1 MSYTTFDVATENA
14 AWKPDAES
22 KTITVTVKVTNTG
35 SCAGKEVVQIYAAC
49 PFGKLKK
56 ERKRLVAFGKTAL
69 LQPGESE
76 TLHLKVPTVLL
87 ESYRTGKAVYCMEA
101 GDYDFLVGTSSRDV
115 TLAARL
121 TLDKTVET
129 EHLTNICPLL
139 DALKEI
145 QPEEEKEE
153 RWRAE
158 REQMWEEKKAEIPLL
173 FLDEKGLIR
182 DGKSAEEM
190 YKILKFGETNA
201 AEAKECDANGCEF
214 EAETTEAKEDAG
226 NCKCGAEQPKWEE
239 RRRRAME
246 KAAELARKL
255 TPEEKTA
262 LVCGRSSGSKEIIG
276 AAAVT
281 VPGAAGETTASLL
294 EKYGVANVI
303 LADGPAGIRI
313 TSHYQKNPSDGS
325 VYKMNM
331 YQRLENRIFGTE
343 FLHTDGEDYYQYC
356 SAIPVGTLLAQTFDT
371 ELLEEVGRMIGAELE
386 EFGVTLWLAPGMN
399 IHRNPLCGRNFEY
412 YSEDPLVSG
421 KMAAALTRG
430 VQRQHGVG
438 TTIKH
443 YACNNQEENRRGVSS
458 IISERALREIYLK
471 GFEIAIKE
479 SQPKAIMTSYNKV
492 NGVHTANSYDS
503 YLLAL
508 LYKFCKDNCLLQVL
522 IPHHLKTPGVRYFYL
537 CSFFVHSHRN
547 YE

>member
-35 SCAGKEVVQIYAAC
+35 SYAGKEVVQIYAAC

-173 FLDEKGLIR
+173 FLDKKR
-182 DGKSAEEM
+182 SDPRW
-190 YKILKFGETNA
+190 
-201 AEAKECDANGCEF
+201 KEC
-214 EAETTEAKEDAG
+214 
-226 NCKCGAEQPKWEE
+226 
-239 RRRRAME
+239 RR
-246 KAAELARKL
+246 
-255 TPEEKTA
+255 
-262 LVCGRSSGSKEIIG
+262 
-276 AAAVT
+276 
-281 VPGAAGETTASLL
+281 
-294 EKYGVANVI
+294 NV
-303 LADGPAGIRI
+303 
-313 TSHYQKNPSDGS
+313 
-325 VYKMNM
+325 
-331 YQRLENRIFGTE
+331 
-343 FLHTDGEDYYQYC
+343 
-356 SAIPVGTLLAQTFDT
+356 
-371 ELLEEVGRMIGAELE
+371 
-386 EFGVTLWLAPGMN
+386 
-399 IHRNPLCGRNFEY
+399 
-412 YSEDPLVSG
+412 
-421 KMAAALTRG
+421 
-430 VQRQHGVG
+430 
-438 TTIKH
+438 
-443 YACNNQEENRRGVSS
+443 
-458 IISERALREIYLK
+458 
-471 GFEIAIKE
+471 
-479 SQPKAIMTSYNKV
+479 
-492 NGVHTANSYDS
+492 
-503 YLLAL
+503 
-508 LYKFCKDNCLLQVL
+508 
-522 IPHHLKTPGVRYFYL
+522 
-537 CSFFVHSHRN
+537 
-547 YE
+547 

>member
-14 AWKPDAES
+14 AWKPDAEP

-173 FLDEKGLIR
+173 FLDEKGLIH

-190 YKILKFGETNA
+190 YKILKFGKTNA

-214 EAETTEAKEDAG
+214 EAETTEAEEDAG

-239 RRRRAME
+239 RWRRAME
-246 KAAELARKL
+246 KAAELAQKL

-343 FLHTDGEDYYQYC
+343 FLHT
-356 SAIPVGTLLAQTFDT
+356 
-371 ELLEEVGRMIGAELE
+371 AEK
-386 EFGVTLWLAPGMN
+386 
-399 IHRNPLCGRNFEY
+399 I
-412 YSEDPLVSG
+412 
-421 KMAAALTRG
+421 
-430 VQRQHGVG
+430 
-438 TTIKH
+438 
-443 YACNNQEENRRGVSS
+443 
-458 IISERALREIYLK
+458 IISTAVRSRSERFWRRH
-471 GFEIAIKE
+471 
-479 SQPKAIMTSYNKV
+479 STQ
-492 NGVHTANSYDS
+492 
-503 YLLAL
+503 
-508 LYKFCKDNCLLQVL
+508 
-522 IPHHLKTPGVRYFYL
+522 
-537 CSFFVHSHRN
+537 SFSRK
-547 YE
+547 

>member
-35 SCAGKEVVQIYAAC
+35 SCDGKEVVQIYAAC

-145 QPEEEKEE
+145 QPEEEQEE

-173 FLDEKGLIR
+173 FLDEKGLIH

-190 YKILKFGETNA
+190 YKILKFGKTNA

-214 EAETTEAKEDAG
+214 EAETTEAKEDAE
-226 NCKCGAEQPKWEE
+226 NCRCGAGQAKWEE
-239 RRRRAME
+239 RRRKARE
-246 KAAELARKL
+246 KAAELVQKL
-255 TPEEKTA
+255 TRKKKRR
-262 LVCGRSSGSKEIIG
+262 LS
-276 AAAVT
+276 AAA
-281 VPGAAGETTASLL
+281 
-294 EKYGVANVI
+294 
-303 LADGPAGIRI
+303 
-313 TSHYQKNPSDGS
+313 
-325 VYKMNM
+325 
-331 YQRLENRIFGTE
+331 
-343 FLHTDGEDYYQYC
+343 
-356 SAIPVGTLLAQTFDT
+356 
-371 ELLEEVGRMIGAELE
+371 
-386 EFGVTLWLAPGMN
+386 
-399 IHRNPLCGRNFEY
+399 
-412 YSEDPLVSG
+412 
-421 KMAAALTRG
+421 AAAEAKKSSEPLPLPYRVQPGRQPRPCWKNTVLPMSFWLTA
-430 VQRQHGVG
+430 RQASASPH
-438 TTIKH
+438 IIRKI
-443 YACNNQEENRRGVSS
+443 RR
-458 IISERALREIYLK
+458 
-471 GFEIAIKE
+471 
-479 SQPKAIMTSYNKV
+479 
-492 NGVHTANSYDS
+492 TAV
-503 YLLAL
+503 
-508 LYKFCKDNCLLQVL
+508 F
-522 IPHHLKTPGVRYFYL
+522 TR
-537 CSFFVHSHRN
+537 
-547 YE
+547 

>member
-14 AWKPDAES
+14 AWKPDAEP

-173 FLDEKGLIR
+173 FLDEKGLIH

-190 YKILKFGETNA
+190 YKILKFGKTNA

-214 EAETTEAKEDAG
+214 EAETTEAKEDAE
-226 NCKCGAEQPKWEE
+226 NCRCGAGQAKWEE
-239 RRRRAME
+239 RRREAME
-246 KAAELARKL
+246 KAAELVQKL

-262 LVCGRSSGSKEIIG
+262 LVCGRSSSGSKEIIG

-313 TSHYQKNPSDGS
+313 TSLSEKS
-325 VYKMNM
+325 VGR
-331 YQRLENRIFGTE
+331 QCLQDEHVSASREPHFRNRIP
-343 FLHTDGEDYYQYC
+343 
-356 SAIPVGTLLAQTFDT
+356 SRRRRRLLSVLQCDSGWNAS
-371 ELLEEVGRMIGAELE
+371 GADIRHRASRGSRPHDRRRAG
-386 EFGVTLWLAPGMN
+386 GV
-399 IHRNPLCGRNFEY
+399 RR
-412 YSEDPLVSG
+412 DPL
-421 KMAAALTRG
+421 
-430 VQRQHGVG
+430 
-438 TTIKH
+438 
-443 YACNNQEENRRGVSS
+443 ACTGHEHPPQS
-458 IISERALREIYLK
+458 ALRAQLRIL
-471 GFEIAIKE
+471 F
-479 SQPKAIMTSYNKV
+479 
-492 NGVHTANSYDS
+492 
-503 YLLAL
+503 
-508 LYKFCKDNCLLQVL
+508 
-522 IPHHLKTPGVRYFYL
+522 
-537 CSFFVHSHRN
+537 
-547 YE
+547 

>member
-1 MSYTTFDVATENA
+1 
-14 AWKPDAES
+14 
-22 KTITVTVKVTNTG
+22 
-35 SCAGKEVVQIYAAC
+35 
-49 PFGKLKK
+49 
-56 ERKRLVAFGKTAL
+56 
-69 LQPGESE
+69 
-76 TLHLKVPTVLL
+76 
-87 ESYRTGKAVYCMEA
+87 MEA

-343 FLHTDGEDYYQYC
+343 FLHDDGEDYYQYC

-371 ELLEEVGRMIGAELE
+371 ELLEKVGRMIGAELE

-430 VQRQHGVG
+430 VQSRYGVG

-492 NGVHTANSYDS
+492 NGVHTANSYDLCTTAARKEWGFAGIIMTDWTTTNADGGSSAAKCIAAGNDLVMPGTDTDRREILNALSAENDQYLEEKDLTACAQRILEMIFTSNS
-503 YLLAL
+503 Y
-508 LYKFCKDNCLLQVL
+508 
-522 IPHHLKTPGVRYFYL
+522 
-537 CSFFVHSHRN
+537 
-547 YE
+547 E

>member
-14 AWKPDAES
+14 AWKPDAEP

-158 REQMWEEKKAEIPLL
+158 
-173 FLDEKGLIR
+173 
-182 DGKSAEEM
+182 
-190 YKILKFGETNA
+190 
-201 AEAKECDANGCEF
+201 
-214 EAETTEAKEDAG
+214 TTEAKEDAG
-226 NCKCGAEQPKWEE
+226 NCRCGAGQAKWEE
-239 RRRRAME
+239 RRREAME
-246 KAAELARKL
+246 KAAELVQKL

-262 LVCGRSSGSKEIIG
+262 LVCGRSSSGNKEIIG

-430 VQRQHGVG
+430 VQSRYGVG

-492 NGVHTANSYDS
+492 NGVHTANSYGLCTTAARKEWGFAGIIMTDWTTTNADGGSSAAKCIAAGNDLVMPGTDTDRREILDALSAENDQYLEEKDLTACAQRILEMIFTSNS
-503 YLLAL
+503 Y
-508 LYKFCKDNCLLQVL
+508 
-522 IPHHLKTPGVRYFYL
+522 
-537 CSFFVHSHRN
+537 
-547 YE
+547 E

>member
-1 MSYTTFDVATENA
+1 
-14 AWKPDAES
+14 
-22 KTITVTVKVTNTG
+22 
-35 SCAGKEVVQIYAAC
+35 
-49 PFGKLKK
+49 
-56 ERKRLVAFGKTAL
+56 
-69 LQPGESE
+69 
-76 TLHLKVPTVLL
+76 
-87 ESYRTGKAVYCMEA
+87 MEA

-421 KMAAALTRG
+421 KW
-430 VQRQHGVG
+430 RQPSQEASRAG
-438 TTIKH
+438 T
-443 YACNNQEENRRGVSS
+443 G
-458 IISERALREIYLK
+458 SERPSNITPATIRKKTAAEYRASSPSAL
-471 GFEIAIKE
+471 
-479 SQPKAIMTSYNKV
+479 
-492 NGVHTANSYDS
+492 
-503 YLLAL
+503 
-508 LYKFCKDNCLLQVL
+508 C
-522 IPHHLKTPGVRYFYL
+522 VR
-537 CSFFVHSHRN
+537 SI
-547 YE
+547 

>member
-14 AWKPDAES
+14 AWKPDAEP

-214 EAETTEAKEDAG
+214 EAETT
-226 NCKCGAEQPKWEE
+226 
-239 RRRRAME
+239 
-246 KAAELARKL
+246 
-255 TPEEKTA
+255 
-262 LVCGRSSGSKEIIG
+262 
-276 AAAVT
+276 
-281 VPGAAGETTASLL
+281 
-294 EKYGVANVI
+294 
-303 LADGPAGIRI
+303 
-313 TSHYQKNPSDGS
+313 
-325 VYKMNM
+325 
-331 YQRLENRIFGTE
+331 
-343 FLHTDGEDYYQYC
+343 
-356 SAIPVGTLLAQTFDT
+356 
-371 ELLEEVGRMIGAELE
+371 
-386 EFGVTLWLAPGMN
+386 
-399 IHRNPLCGRNFEY
+399 
-412 YSEDPLVSG
+412 
-421 KMAAALTRG
+421 
-430 VQRQHGVG
+430 
-438 TTIKH
+438 
-443 YACNNQEENRRGVSS
+443 
-458 IISERALREIYLK
+458 
-471 GFEIAIKE
+471 
-479 SQPKAIMTSYNKV
+479 
-492 NGVHTANSYDS
+492 
-503 YLLAL
+503 
-508 LYKFCKDNCLLQVL
+508 
-522 IPHHLKTPGVRYFYL
+522 
-537 CSFFVHSHRN
+537 
-547 YE
+547 

>member
-14 AWKPDAES
+14 AWKPDAEP

-190 YKILKFGETNA
+190 YKILKFGET
-201 AEAKECDANGCEF
+201 
-214 EAETTEAKEDAG
+214 
-226 NCKCGAEQPKWEE
+226 
-239 RRRRAME
+239 RRKARE
-246 KAAELARKL
+246 KAAELAQKL

-276 AAAVT
+276 AAAIT

-430 VQRQHGVG
+430 VQSRYGVG

-458 IISERALREIYLK
+458 IVSERALREIYLK

-492 NGVHTANSYDS
+492 NGVHTANSYDLCTTAARKEWGFAGIIMTDWTTTNADGGSSAAKCIAAGNDLVMPGTDTDRREILDALSAENDQYLEEKDLTACAQRILEMIFTSNS
-503 YLLAL
+503 Y
-508 LYKFCKDNCLLQVL
+508 
-522 IPHHLKTPGVRYFYL
+522 
-537 CSFFVHSHRN
+537 
-547 YE
+547 E

>member
-14 AWKPDAES
+14 AWKPDAEP

-182 DGKSAEEM
+182 DGKSA
-190 YKILKFGETNA
+190 
-201 AEAKECDANGCEF
+201 
-214 EAETTEAKEDAG
+214 
-226 NCKCGAEQPKWEE
+226 
-239 RRRRAME
+239 
-246 KAAELARKL
+246 
-255 TPEEKTA
+255 
-262 LVCGRSSGSKEIIG
+262 
-276 AAAVT
+276 
-281 VPGAAGETTASLL
+281 
-294 EKYGVANVI
+294 
-303 LADGPAGIRI
+303 
-313 TSHYQKNPSDGS
+313 
-325 VYKMNM
+325 
-331 YQRLENRIFGTE
+331 
-343 FLHTDGEDYYQYC
+343 
-356 SAIPVGTLLAQTFDT
+356 
-371 ELLEEVGRMIGAELE
+371 
-386 EFGVTLWLAPGMN
+386 
-399 IHRNPLCGRNFEY
+399 
-412 YSEDPLVSG
+412 
-421 KMAAALTRG
+421 
-430 VQRQHGVG
+430 
-438 TTIKH
+438 
-443 YACNNQEENRRGVSS
+443 
-458 IISERALREIYLK
+458 
-471 GFEIAIKE
+471 
-479 SQPKAIMTSYNKV
+479 
-492 NGVHTANSYDS
+492 
-503 YLLAL
+503 
-508 LYKFCKDNCLLQVL
+508 
-522 IPHHLKTPGVRYFYL
+522 
-537 CSFFVHSHRN
+537 
-547 YE
+547 